1 MTVLERNEGDF
12 TPGGGWA
19 QTTHA
24 GLLSQTPSSQQQFWP
39 QISAENFIFLQK
51 YSTWTSYRLSSL
63 YRLFWPLGIELFHIL
78 STFLF
83 LAVFEGYSCL

>member
-24 GLLSQTPSSQQQFWP
+24 GLLIQTPSSQQIILASDFCRKLHSSSKILNMDIIQAFFFV
-39 QISAENFIFLQK
+39 QIVLASWDRA
-51 YSTWTSYRLSSL
+51 
-63 YRLFWPLGIELFHIL
+63 FHIL

-83 LAVFEGYSCL
+83 LAVFEGYSC